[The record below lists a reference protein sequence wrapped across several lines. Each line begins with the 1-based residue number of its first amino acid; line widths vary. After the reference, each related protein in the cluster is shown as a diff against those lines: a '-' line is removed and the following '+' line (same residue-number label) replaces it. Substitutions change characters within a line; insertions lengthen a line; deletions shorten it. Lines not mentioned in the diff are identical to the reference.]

1 MLLLMLTR
9 LLPPP
14 PTRRVS
20 TLTIPPVYIP
30 STLYPTAYRSIV
42 SRARGASSAT
52 TFLLVSPDVDALCA
66 ARLLSDL
73 LKTDDVVNTIIPVGS
88 WSDLEHVRERLL
100 GETVRSLVLLNL
112 GALVDLYDYFE
123 EFLPDTCLVHVIDSH
138 RPINL
143 ANLFRTTTY
152 ASALFDLRRSRG
164 KARLDGNLPPP
175 EFNIV
180 VWSDAENDDS
190 REGEKEAW
198 EALLYEPESDSDSDD
213 DDDSDDEYARN
224 RRRNRSGTDS
234 DEDQEED
241 EDGNRIGKRRRTSQ
255 EVSKIE
261 TTVVFRYMRLKWR
274 FIPQPQALSKTQR
287 RRFRARIDKYYTAG
301 TFFGQSVAGQVF
313 VLAVLLE
320 RADTDAVWL
329 AILGL
334 AHQFSTNAIDRDRY
348 EGYVSLLADE
358 VARLSTN
365 VASLAT
371 RSGDA
376 LASTGPNDRSIR
388 PSEEIRFCLFRH
400 WNLYDSMYHSGYLGS
415 RMKLWTE
422 KGRKNLSGMLAKMGC
437 PLSESSETYQ
447 HMATDLK
454 ASLFG
459 KIENLAPEY
468 GLHDLIVPSFV
479 RKSGYRTDISAAD
492 AVEALGALLEV
503 ATGVRLN
510 FGNAVGGRRGIVL
523 GGHEAARENGGREEW
538 SEGLKSWVGKGEAHG
553 QVVRRMGAG
562 DKENRRP
569 DGAATEEEDEES
581 EMDKK
586 ARMEKDWALRN
597 FWLAWDALAV
607 DTILLRSALP
617 LSMALHRAVMDQG
630 GYILE
635 KQSIQSLRA
644 FRFAVIK
651 EGPDLAV
658 FRHPS
663 TLLRLAVWLV
673 DAVRDLVA
681 SKTATGKRPKP
692 LPFVLASLNEAS
704 DAFLVVGIVGAPE
717 YGDVKKKW
725 VPLVQNPGREH
736 FAEYCRVFH
745 SAFGM
750 AFERAAHA
758 SGASTR
764 HNAFE
769 ASVIEVRKDDLDKF
783 FKDLAM
789 AMA

>member
-1 MLLLMLTR
+1 M
-9 LLPPP
+9 
-14 PTRRVS
+14 
-20 TLTIPPVYIP
+20 YIP

-88 WSDLEHVRERLL
+88 WSDLEHVRERLQ

-255 EVSKIE
+255 E
-261 TTVVFRYMRLKWR
+261 
-274 FIPQPQALSKTQR
+274 PQALSKTQR

-717 YGDVKKKW
+717 YGDVKK
-725 VPLVQNPGREH
+725 N
-736 FAEYCRVFH
+736 
-745 SAFGM
+745 AFGM

>member
-1 MLLLMLTR
+1 MFNS
-9 LLPPP
+9 P
-14 PTRRVS
+14 PTCTSELQRSSRSTLGRDVNAHATAS
-20 TLTIPPVYIP
+20 TAHAPCFHRGFTLTIPPVYIP
-30 STLYPTAYRSIV
+30 SRLYPTAYRSIV
-42 SRARGASSAT
+42 SSARGSSSAT

-88 WSDLEHVRERLL
+88 WSDLEDVRERLQ

-152 ASALFDLRRSRG
+152 ANALFDLRRSRG
-164 KARLDGNLPPP
+164 KARSDGNLPPP

-255 EVSKIE
+255 E
-261 TTVVFRYMRLKWR
+261 
-274 FIPQPQALSKTQR
+274 PQALSKNQR

-334 AHQFSTNAIDRDRY
+334 AHQFSINAIDRERY

-365 VASLAT
+365 AASLAT
-371 RSGDA
+371 HSGDA

-569 DGAATEEEDEES
+569 DGAATEEEEEES

-607 DTILLRSALP
+607 DTTLLRSALP

-717 YGDVKKKW
+717 YGDVKK
-725 VPLVQNPGREH
+725 N
-736 FAEYCRVFH
+736 
-745 SAFGM
+745 AFGM